1 MKKNGRKNTEGKQ
14 PHGRK
19 QREERDREG
28 EYACMQAR
36 ETGKKGKSKRKKRKE
51 KKESVCLLTLNA
63 FYPIATHI
71 VEPRRGRV
79 YRRIAGV

>member
-1 MKKNGRKNTEGKQ
+1 MEGKIQRENSRTEGNRERREIERVSMHACKQ
-14 PHGRK
+14 
-19 QREERDREG
+19 ERLE
-28 EYACMQAR
+28 
-36 ETGKKGKSKRKKRKE
+36 KKASQKERKKRKE